1 MTSTHRHSWTKLLP
15 KKGLK
20 FDNMMFQLR
29 TVEMGQWITRV
40 TPLRHG
46 VMTWFID
53 GMNSQA

>member
-1 MTSTHRHSWTKLLP
+1 
-15 KKGLK
+15 LK